1 MRNILILMILC
12 LFPFCG
18 MQAQDSLSSAGS
30 MTLQASDTV
39 RQLNTVPSADSINPD
54 SLLESKVDTLTFEC
68 HHLQDAQEF
77 QGYLLFGVGGFSLIM
92 LVMVVVLWTKLNKV
106 NSKRKAMRVEFEEF
120 KKHPLTQGHLNYLRS
135 LFMEDVDNK
144 IANNNQLFNKVQLVE
159 GSPSLKEEPI
169 VENVP
174 VIRYFATNSGSFF
187 VKAFTEK
194 NPTTAFKVTFS
205 NSSMSEGEFELI
217 DLNKIKSSDSIKQVI
232 DFVSDS
238 KKIELAKEAILREK
252 GKVVKN
258 GNSWKVVS
266 KLKLKLYEKL
276 CCW

>member
-1 MRNILILMILC
+1 MINVMRNILILMILC

-30 MTLQASDTV
+30 MSLQASDTV

-68 HHLQDAQEF
+68 HHLQEAQEF
-77 QGYLLFGVGGFSLIM
+77 QGYLLIGGGGLSLMM
-92 LVMVVVLWTKLNKV
+92 LVTVVVLWIKLNKV

-159 GSPSLKEEPI
+159 ASPSLKEEPI

-217 DLNKIKSSDSIKQVI
+217 DLNKIKSSDSIKQVV

-258 GNSWKVVS
+258 GNSWKVIS
-266 KLKLKLYEKL
+266 KLKLKLY
-276 CCW
+276 

>member
-1 MRNILILMILC
+1 MINVMRNILILMILC

-30 MTLQASDTV
+30 MSLQASDTV

-68 HHLQDAQEF
+68 HHLQEAQEF
-77 QGYLLFGVGGFSLIM
+77 QGYLLIGVGGFSLIM

-217 DLNKIKSSDSIKQVI
+217 DLNKIKSSDSIKQVV

-266 KLKLKLYEKL
+266 KLKLKLY
-276 CCW
+276 

>member
-1 MRNILILMILC
+1 MINVMRNILILMILC

-54 SLLESKVDTLTFEC
+54 SLLESQVDTLTFEC
-68 HHLQDAQEF
+68 HDLQEAQEF
-77 QGYLLFGVGGFSLIM
+77 QGYLLIGVGGFSLIM
-92 LVMVVVLWTKLNKV
+92 LVMVVVLWTKLDKV

-159 GSPSLKEEPI
+159 ASPSLKEEPI

-217 DLNKIKSSDSIKQVI
+217 DLNKIKSSDSIKQVV

-266 KLKLKLYEKL
+266 KLKLKLY
-276 CCW
+276 

>member
-1 MRNILILMILC
+1 MINVMRNILILMILC

-68 HHLQDAQEF
+68 HHLQEAQEF
-77 QGYLLFGVGGFSLIM
+77 QGYLLIGVGGFSLIM

-159 GSPSLKEEPI
+159 GSPSLKEDPI

-217 DLNKIKSSDSIKQVI
+217 DLNKIKSSDSIKQVV

-266 KLKLKLYEKL
+266 KLKLKLY
-276 CCW
+276 

>member
-1 MRNILILMILC
+1 MINVMRNILILMILC
-12 LFPFCG
+12 LFPFCR

-30 MTLQASDTV
+30 MALQASDTV

-54 SLLESKVDTLTFEC
+54 SLLESKVDTLAFEC
-68 HHLQDAQEF
+68 YHLQEAQEF
-77 QGYLLFGVGGFSLIM
+77 QSNILIGVGGLSLII

-217 DLNKIKSSDSIKQVI
+217 DLNKIKSSDSIKQVV

-266 KLKLKLYEKL
+266 KLKLKLY
-276 CCW
+276 

>member
-1 MRNILILMILC
+1 MINVMRNILILMILC

-18 MQAQDSLSSAGS
+18 MQAQDSLSSSGS
-30 MTLQASDTV
+30 MTLQESDTV
-39 RQLNTVPSADSINPD
+39 RQLNTVPSDSINPD

-68 HHLQDAQEF
+68 HHLQEAQEF
-77 QGYLLFGVGGFSLIM
+77 QGYLLIGVGGFSLIM
-92 LVMVVVLWTKLNKV
+92 LVMVVVLWTKLNTV

-120 KKHPLTQGHLNYLRS
+120 RKHPLTQGHLDYLRF
-135 LFMEDVDNK
+135 LFMEDVDKK
-144 IANNNQLFNKVQLVE
+144 IANNNQLLNKVQLVE
-159 GSPSLKEEPI
+159 GSLSLKGEPI

-205 NSSMSEGEFELI
+205 NSSMLEGEFELI
-217 DLNKIKSSDSIKQVI
+217 DLNKIKSSDSIKQVV

-266 KLKLKLYEKL
+266 KLKLKLY
-276 CCW
+276 

>member
-1 MRNILILMILC
+1 MINVMRNILILMILC

-18 MQAQDSLSSAGS
+18 TQAQDSLSSAGS
-30 MTLQASDTV
+30 MTLQESDTV
-39 RQLNTVPSADSINPD
+39 RQLNTVPSDSINPD

-68 HHLQDAQEF
+68 HHLQEAQEF
-77 QGYLLFGVGGFSLIM
+77 QGYLLIGVGGFSLIM
-92 LVMVVVLWTKLNKV
+92 LVMVVVLWTKLNTV

-120 KKHPLTQGHLNYLRS
+120 RKHPLTQGHLDYLRF
-135 LFMEDVDNK
+135 LFMEDVDKK
-144 IANNNQLFNKVQLVE
+144 IANNNQLLNKVQLVE
-159 GSPSLKEEPI
+159 GSPSLKGEPI

-205 NSSMSEGEFELI
+205 NSSMLEGEFELI
-217 DLNKIKSSDSIKQVI
+217 DLNKIKSSDSIKQVV

-266 KLKLKLYEKL
+266 KLKLKLY
-276 CCW
+276 

>member
-1 MRNILILMILC
+1 MINVMRNILILMILC

-39 RQLNTVPSADSINPD
+39 RQLNTVPSDDSINPD

-68 HHLQDAQEF
+68 HHLQEAHEF
-77 QGYLLFGVGGFSLIM
+77 QGYLLIGVGGFSLIM
-92 LVMVVVLWTKLNKV
+92 LVIVVALWTKLNKV

-159 GSPSLKEEPI
+159 DSPSLKKEPI

-217 DLNKIKSSDSIKQVI
+217 DLNKIKSSDSIKQVV

-238 KKIELAKEAILREK
+238 KKIELAKETILREK
-252 GKVVKN
+252 GKVVKS

-266 KLKLKLYEKL
+266 KLKLKLY
-276 CCW
+276 

>member
-1 MRNILILMILC
+1 MINVMRNILILMILC

-266 KLKLKLYEKL
+266 KLKLKL
-276 CCW
+276 

>member
-30 MTLQASDTV
+30 MSLQASDTV

-68 HHLQDAQEF
+68 HHLQEAQEF
-77 QGYLLFGVGGFSLIM
+77 QGYLLIGVGGFSLIM

-159 GSPSLKEEPI
+159 ASPSLKEEPI

-217 DLNKIKSSDSIKQVI
+217 DLNKIKSSDSIKQVV

-258 GNSWKVVS
+258 GNSWKVIS
-266 KLKLKLYEKL
+266 KLKLKLY
-276 CCW
+276 

>member
-1 MRNILILMILC
+1 MINVMRSILMLMILC

-18 MQAQDSLSSAGS
+18 MQAQDSLSSSGS
-30 MTLQASDTV
+30 THLQASDTV
-39 RQLNTVPSADSINPD
+39 SKLGTVPTNNSINSD
-54 SLLESKVDTLTFEC
+54 SLLKSKVDTLAFEC
-68 HHLQDAQEF
+68 HHLQEAQEF
-77 QGYLLFGVGGFSLIM
+77 QGYLLIGVGGFSLIM
-92 LVMVVVLWTKLNKV
+92 LVMVVVLWTKLNIV
-106 NSKRKAMRVEFEEF
+106 NSKRKAMRAEFEEF

-135 LFMEDVDNK
+135 LFMEEVDNK

-159 GSPSLKEEPI
+159 DSPSLKKEPI

-217 DLNKIKSSDSIKQVI
+217 DLNKIKSSDSIKQVV

-266 KLKLKLYEKL
+266 KLKLKLY
-276 CCW
+276 

>member
-1 MRNILILMILC
+1 MINVMRNILILMILC

-39 RQLNTVPSADSINPD
+39 RQLNTVPSDDSINPD
-54 SLLESKVDTLTFEC
+54 SLLESKVDTLTFEYL
-68 HHLQDAQEF
+68 HLQDAQEI
-77 QGYLLFGVGGFSLIM
+77 QGYLLIGVGGFSLIM

-120 KKHPLTQGHLNYLRS
+120 KKHPLTQGHVNYLRS
-135 LFMEDVDNK
+135 LFMADVDNK
-144 IANNNQLFNKVQLVE
+144 IANNNQLFNKEQHIE
-159 GSPSLKEEPI
+159 ESPSLKEKSI

-174 VIRYFATNSGSFF
+174 ITRYFATNSGSYF
-187 VKAFTEK
+187 VKAFSEI
-194 NPTTAFKVTFS
+194 NPTTAFKVTFP

-217 DLNKIKSSDSIKQVI
+217 DLSKIKSSDSIKQVV

-238 KKIELAKEAILREK
+238 KKIELAKETILREK
-252 GKVVKN
+252 GKVVKS

-266 KLKLKLYEKL
+266 KLKLKLY
-276 CCW
+276 

>member
-18 MQAQDSLSSAGS
+18 MQAQDSLSSVGS

-39 RQLNTVPSADSINPD
+39 RQLNTVPSDDSINLD
-54 SLLESKVDTLTFEC
+54 SLLESKVDSLTFEC
-68 HHLQDAQEF
+68 HHLQEAQEF
-77 QGYLLFGVGGFSLIM
+77 QGYLLIGVGGFSLIM
-92 LVMVVVLWTKLNKV
+92 LVMVVVLWNKLNKV

-120 KKHPLTQGHLNYLRS
+120 RKHPLTQGHLDYLRF
-135 LFMEDVDNK
+135 LFMEDVDKK
-144 IANNNQLFNKVQLVE
+144 IANNNQLLNKVQLVE
-159 GSPSLKEEPI
+159 GSPSLKGEPI

-205 NSSMSEGEFELI
+205 NSSMLEGEFELI
-217 DLNKIKSSDSIKQVI
+217 DLNKIKSSDSIKQVV

-238 KKIELAKEAILREK
+238 KKIEFAKEAILREK

-266 KLKLKLYEKL
+266 KLKLKLY
-276 CCW
+276 

>member
-1 MRNILILMILC
+1 MINVMRNILILMILC

-30 MTLQASDTV
+30 MTLQESDTV
-39 RQLNTVPSADSINPD
+39 RQLNTVPSDSINPD

-68 HHLQDAQEF
+68 HHLQEAQEF
-77 QGYLLFGVGGFSLIM
+77 QGYLLIGVGGFSLIM
-92 LVMVVVLWTKLNKV
+92 LVMVVVLWTKLNTV

-120 KKHPLTQGHLNYLRS
+120 RKHPLTQGHLDYLRF
-135 LFMEDVDNK
+135 LLMEDVDKK
-144 IANNNQLFNKVQLVE
+144 IANNNQLLNKVQLVE
-159 GSPSLKEEPI
+159 GSPSLKGEPI

-205 NSSMSEGEFELI
+205 NSSMLEGEFELI
-217 DLNKIKSSDSIKQVI
+217 DLNKIKSSDSIKQVV

-266 KLKLKLYEKL
+266 KLKLKLY
-276 CCW
+276 

>member
-1 MRNILILMILC
+1 MINVMRNILILMILC

-54 SLLESKVDTLTFEC
+54 SLLESQVDTLTFEC
-68 HHLQDAQEF
+68 HHLQEAQEF
-77 QGYLLFGVGGFSLIM
+77 RGYLLIGVGGFSLIM
-92 LVMVVVLWTKLNKV
+92 LVMVVVLWTKLDKV

-159 GSPSLKEEPI
+159 ASPSLKEEPI

-217 DLNKIKSSDSIKQVI
+217 DLNKIKSSDSIKQVV

-266 KLKLKLYEKL
+266 KLKLKLY
-276 CCW
+276 

>member
-1 MRNILILMILC
+1 MINVMRNILILMILC

-30 MTLQASDTV
+30 MTLQESDTV
-39 RQLNTVPSADSINPD
+39 RQLNTVPSDSINPD

-68 HHLQDAQEF
+68 HHLQEAQEF
-77 QGYLLFGVGGFSLIM
+77 QGYLLIGVGGFSLIM
-92 LVMVVVLWTKLNKV
+92 LVMVVVLWTKLNTV

-120 KKHPLTQGHLNYLRS
+120 RKHPLTQGHLDYLRF
-135 LFMEDVDNK
+135 LFMEDVDKK
-144 IANNNQLFNKVQLVE
+144 IANNNQLLNKVQLVE

-217 DLNKIKSSDSIKQVI
+217 DLNKIKSSDSIKQVV

-266 KLKLKLYEKL
+266 KLKLKLY
-276 CCW
+276 

>member
-1 MRNILILMILC
+1 MINVMRNILILMILC

-30 MTLQASDTV
+30 MTLQESDTV
-39 RQLNTVPSADSINPD
+39 RQLNTVPSDSINPD

-68 HHLQDAQEF
+68 HHLQEAQEF
-77 QGYLLFGVGGFSLIM
+77 QGYLLIGVGGFSLIM
-92 LVMVVVLWTKLNKV
+92 LVMVVVLWTKLNTV

-120 KKHPLTQGHLNYLRS
+120 RKHPLTQGHLDYLRF
-135 LFMEDVDNK
+135 LFMEDVDKK
-144 IANNNQLFNKVQLVE
+144 IANNNQLLNKVQLVE
-159 GSPSLKEEPI
+159 GSPSLKGEPI

-205 NSSMSEGEFELI
+205 NSSMLEGEFELI
-217 DLNKIKSSDSIKQVI
+217 DLNKIKSSDSIKQVV

-266 KLKLKLYEKL
+266 KLKLKLY
-276 CCW
+276 

>member
-1 MRNILILMILC
+1 MINVMRNILILMILC
-12 LFPFCG
+12 LFPFCR

-30 MTLQASDTV
+30 MTLQASDTL
-39 RQLNTVPSADSINPD
+39 RQLNTVPSDDSINPD

-68 HHLQDAQEF
+68 NHLQEAQEF
-77 QGYLLFGVGGFSLIM
+77 QGYILIGVGGLSLII
-92 LVMVVVLWTKLNKV
+92 LVMVVFLWTKLNTV

-120 KKHPLTQGHLNYLRS
+120 RKHPLTQGHLDYLRF
-135 LFMEDVDNK
+135 LFMEDVDKK

-217 DLNKIKSSDSIKQVI
+217 DLNKIKSSDSIKQVV

-266 KLKLKLYEKL
+266 KLKLKLY
-276 CCW
+276 

>member
-1 MRNILILMILC
+1 MINVMRNILILMILC

-39 RQLNTVPSADSINPD
+39 RQLNTVPSDDSINPD

-68 HHLQDAQEF
+68 HHLQEAQEF
-77 QGYLLFGVGGFSLIM
+77 QGYLLIGVGGFSLIM

-135 LFMEDVDNK
+135 LFMEDVDKK

-217 DLNKIKSSDSIKQVI
+217 DLNKIKSSDSIKQVV

-266 KLKLKLYEKL
+266 KLKLKLY
-276 CCW
+276 

>member
-1 MRNILILMILC
+1 MINVMRNILILMILC

-77 QGYLLFGVGGFSLIM
+77 QRYLLFGVRGFSLIM

-266 KLKLKLYEKL
+266 KLKLKLY
-276 CCW
+276 

>member
-1 MRNILILMILC
+1 MINVMRNILILMILC

-252 GKVVKN
+252 GKVVKY

-266 KLKLKLYEKL
+266 KLKLKLY
-276 CCW
+276 

>member
-1 MRNILILMILC
+1 MINVMRNILILMILC

-30 MTLQASDTV
+30 MSLQASDTV

-68 HHLQDAQEF
+68 HHLQEAQEF
-77 QGYLLFGVGGFSLIM
+77 QGYLLIGVGGFSLIM

-159 GSPSLKEEPI
+159 ASPSLKEEPI

-217 DLNKIKSSDSIKQVI
+217 DLNKIKSSDSIKQVV

-258 GNSWKVVS
+258 GNSWKVIS
-266 KLKLKLYEKL
+266 KLKLKLY
-276 CCW
+276 

>member
-1 MRNILILMILC
+1 MINVMRNILILMILC

-18 MQAQDSLSSAGS
+18 MQAQDSLSSVGS

-39 RQLNTVPSADSINPD
+39 RQLNTVPSDDSINPD
-54 SLLESKVDTLTFEC
+54 SLLESKVDSLTFEC
-68 HHLQDAQEF
+68 HHLQEVQEF
-77 QGYLLFGVGGFSLIM
+77 QGYLLIGVGGFSLIM
-92 LVMVVVLWTKLNKV
+92 LVMVVVLWNKLNKV

-120 KKHPLTQGHLNYLRS
+120 RKHPLTQGHLDYLRF
-135 LFMEDVDNK
+135 LFMEDVDKK
-144 IANNNQLFNKVQLVE
+144 IANNNQLLNKVQLVE
-159 GSPSLKEEPI
+159 GSPSLKGEPI

-205 NSSMSEGEFELI
+205 NSSMLEGEFELI
-217 DLNKIKSSDSIKQVI
+217 DLNKIKSSDSIKQVV

-238 KKIELAKEAILREK
+238 KKIEFAKEAILREK

-266 KLKLKLYEKL
+266 KLKLKLY
-276 CCW
+276 

>member
-1 MRNILILMILC
+1 MINVMRNILILMILC

-266 KLKLKLYEKL
+266 KLKLKLY
-276 CCW
+276 

>member
-1 MRNILILMILC
+1 MINVMRNILILMILC

-68 HHLQDAQEF
+68 HHLQEAQEF
-77 QGYLLFGVGGFSLIM
+77 QGYLLIGVGGFSLIM

-217 DLNKIKSSDSIKQVI
+217 DLNKIKSSDSIKQVV

-266 KLKLKLYEKL
+266 KLKLKLY
-276 CCW
+276 

>member
-1 MRNILILMILC
+1 MINVMRNILILMILC

-30 MTLQASDTV
+30 MSLQASDTV

-68 HHLQDAQEF
+68 HHLQEAQEF
-77 QGYLLFGVGGFSLIM
+77 QGYLLIGVGGFSLIM

-217 DLNKIKSSDSIKQVI
+217 DLNKIKSSDSIKQVV

-238 KKIELAKEAILREK
+238 KKIELAKVAILREK

-266 KLKLKLYEKL
+266 KLKLKLY
-276 CCW
+276 

>member
-1 MRNILILMILC
+1 MINVMRNILILMILC

-68 HHLQDAQEF
+68 HHLQEAQEIH
-77 QGYLLFGVGGFSLIM
+77 GYLLIGVGGFSLIM

-106 NSKRKAMRVEFEEF
+106 NSKRKAMRVEFGEF

-217 DLNKIKSSDSIKQVI
+217 DLNKIKSSDSIKQVV

-266 KLKLKLYEKL
+266 KLKLKLY
-276 CCW
+276 